1 MKTHSEIQT
10 LISANKEFLQERF
23 GIIKM
28 VLYGSYAKG
37 LATEKSDIDLMYELE
52 EGRGM
57 TLARLGNMEKYFRE
71 LLGIEKI
78 ELVRKQYM
86 NPIIFEAVKK
96 EGLEIF

>member
-1 MKTHSEIQT
+1 MKTYSEILN
-10 LISANKEFLQERF
+10 LISSNKAFLQERF

-37 LATEKSDIDLMYELE
+37 LATEISDIDLMYELE

-86 NPIIFEAVKK
+86 NPIILNGVKK